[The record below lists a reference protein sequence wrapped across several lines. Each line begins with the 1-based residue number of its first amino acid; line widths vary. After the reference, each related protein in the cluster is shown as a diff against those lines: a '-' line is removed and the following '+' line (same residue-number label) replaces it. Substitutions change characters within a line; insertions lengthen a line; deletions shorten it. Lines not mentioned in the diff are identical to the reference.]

1 MHKTTNC
8 DARLLL
14 PTSSL
19 TPPMTLVSFQFDE
32 ARRGTP
38 QCPLIQTLSFLYC
51 KQNQQKQQVQNG
63 RTKYHSQSSYD
74 QNGSIKGNPCD
85 RKEKNMALTPKTIYN
100 KQKSQSIPS
109 SFGSEFSIFSSQNS
123 FTSSFETLT
132 IGIFSTKEH
141 EKHFHG

>member
-38 QCPLIQTLSFLYC
+38 QCPLIQTLGFLYC

-85 RKEKNMALTPKTIYN
+85 IKEKNMALTPKTIYN
-100 KQKSQSIPS
+100 KQKIPRKGEIQILQLKVSLTHLGKHQQYFRSRERKGKADSNLPS
-109 SFGSEFSIFSSQNS
+109 S
-123 FTSSFETLT
+123 
-132 IGIFSTKEH
+132 
-141 EKHFHG
+141 